1 MALGI
6 DEGVAEVRAPARSRP
21 RSGPAGNERLTAT
34 TGVALILL
42 LAVEGVTILF
52 LRPLLS
58 VHFFVGALLIPP
70 VALKIASTGYRFGR
84 YYLGSGPYVAK
95 GPPQIVLRMIAP
107 MVVISTLAVLGTG
120 IALMLSGPSSKDA
133 LLPYHKASFIVWIA
147 FTGVHVLGHLLDLPR
162 PVRADLGR
170 EAGLP
175 GRSLRWMLL
184 SVAIA
189 VGVAMGMWALTY
201 TSPWQHTF

>member
-1 MALGI
+1 
-6 DEGVAEVRAPARSRP
+6 VRTPARA

-34 TGVALILL
+34 TAVALILL

-52 LRPLLS
+52 LRQLLS

-70 VALKIASTGYRFGR
+70 VALKLGSTGYRFAR
-84 YYLGSGPYVAK
+84 YYLGSGPYAAK
-95 GPPQIVLRMIAP
+95 GPPQIVLRMLAP
-107 MVVISTLAVLGTG
+107 MVVISTLAVFGTG

-133 LLPYHKASFIVWIA
+133 LLPFHKASFIVWIA
-147 FTGVHVLGHLLDLPR
+147 FTGVHVLGHLLELPR

-170 EAGLP
+170 DAGLP

-184 SVAIA
+184 SIA
-189 VGVAMGMWALTY
+189 LAAGTGMGLWALSY
-201 TSPWQHTF
+201 TGPWQSTF

>member
-6 DEGVAEVRAPARSRP
+6 EERVAEVRAPVRP
-21 RSGPAGNERLTAT
+21 RSGPAGNERLTAAT
-34 TGVALILL
+34 AVALILL

-52 LRPLLS
+52 LRQLLS

-70 VALKIASTGYRFGR
+70 VALKLGSTGYRFAR
-84 YYLGSGPYVAK
+84 YYLGSGAYVAK
-95 GPPQIVLRMIAP
+95 GPPQIVLRMMAP
-107 MVVISTLAVLGTG
+107 MVVISTLAVFGTG
-120 IALMLSGPSSKDA
+120 IALMLAGPSSKDA
-133 LLPYHKASFIVWIA
+133 LLPFHKASFIVWIA

-170 EAGLP
+170 DAGLP

-184 SVAIA
+184 SVALGA
-189 VGVAMGMWALTY
+189 GTAMGIWALSY
-201 TSPWQHTF
+201 TGTWQSTF

>member
-6 DEGVAEVRAPARSRP
+6 EEHVAEVRAPVRA

-34 TGVALILL
+34 TAVALILL

-52 LRPLLS
+52 LRQLLS

-70 VALKIASTGYRFGR
+70 VALKLGSTGYRFAR

-95 GPPQIVLRMIAP
+95 GPPQIVLRMLAP
-107 MVVISTLAVLGTG
+107 MVVISTFAVFGTG

-133 LLPYHKASFIVWIA
+133 LLPFHKASFIVWIA
-147 FTGVHVLGHLLDLPR
+147 FTGVHVLGHLLELPR

-170 EAGLP
+170 DAGLP

-184 SVAIA
+184 SMALA
-189 VGVAMGMWALTY
+189 AGTGMGIWALSY
-201 TSPWQHTF
+201 TGPWQSTF

>member
-6 DEGVAEVRAPARSRP
+6 EEHVAEVRAPVRA

-34 TGVALILL
+34 TAVALILL

-52 LRPLLS
+52 LRQLLS

-70 VALKIASTGYRFGR
+70 VALKLGSTGYRFAR

-95 GPPQIVLRMIAP
+95 GPPQIVLRMLAP
-107 MVVISTLAVLGTG
+107 MVVISTLAVFGTG

-133 LLPYHKASFIVWIA
+133 LLPFHKASFIVWIA
-147 FTGVHVLGHLLDLPR
+147 FTGVHVLGHLLELPR

-170 EAGLP
+170 DAGLP

-184 SVAIA
+184 SMALA
-189 VGVAMGMWALTY
+189 AGTGMGIWALSY
-201 TSPWQHTF
+201 TGPWQSTF